1 MRYALAAAAS
11 LFLLSG
17 IAMADDF
24 RHIVNEVFMNMNASQ
39 VLDKEKMREEFLRH
53 EGKRLTVYHDSLGF
67 PTVGIGHLIKN
78 TDILEVGD
86 SVSIAHLERLFEHDY
101 ETHLKECKQ
110 IYPDFDSLPVK
121 VREALL
127 NMTFNMGA
135 PKMQSFTNFNALIE
149 KQDWGMV
156 ADYLRT
162 NFKKWY
168 AQVGNRAK
176 EIEEKFRQAARG
188 I

>member
-1 MRYALAAAAS
+1 
-11 LFLLSG
+11 
-17 IAMADDF
+17 MADDNF
-24 RHIVNEVFMNMNASQ
+24 NSIINEVLMNIYAGQ
-39 VLDKEKMREEFLRH
+39 QLDKGKMREEFLRH
-53 EGKRLTVYHDSLGF
+53 EGKCPKVYHDSLGY
-67 PTVGIGHLIKN
+67 PTVGIGHKILT

-86 SVSIAHLERLFEHDY
+86 TISDGHLERLFEHDY
-101 ETHLKECKQ
+101 ENHLRECKQ
-110 IYPDFDSLPVK
+110 IYPKFDSFPVP

-135 PKMQSFTNFNALIE
+135 PKMRSFVGFNSCID

-156 ADYLRT
+156 ADFLRN

-168 AQVGNRAK
+168 AQVKGRAE
-176 EIEEKFRQAARG
+176 EIEGKFRQAARG

>member
-11 LFLLSG
+11 LFLFG
-17 IAMADDF
+17 VAMADDDF
-24 RHIVNEVFMNMNASQ
+24 RTIVNEVFMNMNASQ
-39 VLDKEKMREEFLRH
+39 VLDKEKMRDEFLRH

-67 PTVGIGHLIKN
+67 PTVGIGHLIRS

-86 SVSIAHLERLFEHDY
+86 SVSEDHLERLFEHDY
-101 ETHLKECKQ
+101 EVHLKECKG
-110 IYPDFDSLPVK
+110 IYPDFDCLPVE

-135 PKMQSFTNFNALIE
+135 PKMRSFTNFNALIE

-156 ADYLRT
+156 ADYLRN

-168 AQVGNRAK
+168 AQVKGRAV

>member
-1 MRYALAAAAS
+1 MRLALAVVS
-11 LFLLSG
+11 LFVFCG
-17 IAMADDF
+17 VTMADDF
-24 RHIVNEVFMNMNASQ
+24 RHIINEVFMNMNASQ
-39 VLDKEKMREEFLRH
+39 VLDKGKMREEFLRH
-53 EGKRLTVYHDSLGF
+53 EGKRTMVYHDSLGF
-67 PTVGIGHLIKN
+67 PTVGIGHMVRN

-86 SVSIAHLERLFEHDY
+86 SISENHLERLFEHDY
-101 ETHLKECKQ
+101 ESHLAECKK
-110 IYPDFDSLPVK
+110 IYPQFDSLPVK

-135 PKMQSFTNFNALIE
+135 PKMRSFTNFNALIE
-149 KQDWGMV
+149 KGDWGLV
-156 ADYLRT
+156 ADYLRN

-168 AQVGNRAK
+168 EQVKGRAV